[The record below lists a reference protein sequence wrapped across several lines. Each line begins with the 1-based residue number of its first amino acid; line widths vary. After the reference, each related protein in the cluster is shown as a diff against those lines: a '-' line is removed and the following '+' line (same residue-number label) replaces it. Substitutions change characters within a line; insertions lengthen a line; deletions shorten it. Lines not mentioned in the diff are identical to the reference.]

1 MSEEIIKSIDVMNN
15 EELTSI
21 LTIQKDNF
29 NDEFKNK
36 VVKELDKRGI
46 KLDEVLNTAKYRI
59 NTDEMLKVNVNSA
72 YEKLSLLKEP
82 LDVLYFENYMT
93 EHLSIQKNSDV
104 FVLHHYAPKVGFSSF
119 FLDDNTML
127 KSSLYNF
134 LTLSNWLP
142 DKIDIIEHWQ
152 TFAESTSSAYILR
165 LAKLLDDTDVVYS
178 INSNRLARF
187 SSVSSPY
194 SIVIPVEEM
203 EEAAIV
209 FTKMDE
215 FEKSLHEKLE
225 LAEKDENIDLQLE
238 LLTELES
245 VTPDDSVLFYNKA
258 QLLDEKGDF
267 QNASESLIE
276 SFNLDVR
283 NETVDDIEDIENYL
297 IEVLEKVEAKSNI
310 LHCLATISAF
320 KGAIDN
326 SIKYYNE
333 LIALDENDPIAHLN
347 LGHLFYSENLDDN
360 KVKLYFKK
368 FIEIEPESEER
379 EAIEA
384 ILKNID

>member
-21 LTIQKDNF
+21 LTVQKDNF
-29 NDEFKNK
+29 NDEFKNQ
-36 VVKELDKRGI
+36 VVNELDKRGI
-46 KLDEVLNTAKYRI
+46 KLDEVLNTVKYRI
-59 NTDEMLKVNVNSA
+59 NTNDMLEVNVNSA

-82 LDVLYFENYMT
+82 LDVLYFVNYMT
-93 EHLSIQKNSDV
+93 DHLSIQKNSNV

-119 FLDDNTML
+119 FLDDITML

-142 DKIDIIEHWQ
+142 EEINIIEHWE

-165 LAKLLDDTDVVYS
+165 LAKLLDDTDIAYS
-178 INSNRLARF
+178 INSDRLARF
-187 SSVSSPY
+187 NSFSSPY
-194 SIVIPVEEM
+194 SIVLPAEDM
-203 EEAAIV
+203 DEAAIV
-209 FTKMDE
+209 LTKMDE

-225 LAEKDENIDLQLE
+225 LAEKNEDIDLQLE

-245 VTPDDSVLFYNKA
+245 VTPEDSVLFYNKA

-276 SFNLDVR
+276 SFNHDFK
-283 NETVDDIEDIENYL
+283 NGTVDDIEDIENYL
-297 IEVLEKVEAKSNI
+297 IEVLEKIEAKSNM

-320 KGAIDN
+320 RGAIEN

-333 LIALDENDPIAHLN
+333 LITLDENDPIAHLN

-360 KVKLYFKK
+360 KVKLHFTK
-368 FIEIEPESEER
+368 FIELEPESEER

-384 ILKNID
+384 ILKNIE

>member
-36 VVKELDKRGI
+36 VINELDRRGI

-59 NTDEMLKVNVNSA
+59 NTDDMLEVNVNSA

-82 LDVLYFENYMT
+82 LDVLYFVNYMT
-93 EHLSIQKNSDV
+93 EHLSIQKNSNI
-104 FVLHHYAPKVGFSSF
+104 FVLHHYTPKVGFSSF
-119 FLDDNTML
+119 FLDDKTML

-142 DKIDIIEHWQ
+142 EEIDIIEHWE
-152 TFAESTSSAYILR
+152 TFAESTSSEYILR
-165 LAKLLDDTDVVYS
+165 LAKLLDDTDIVYS

-187 SSVSSPY
+187 NSFSSPY
-194 SIVIPVEEM
+194 SIVLPAEDVD
-203 EEAAIV
+203 EAAIV
-209 FTKMDE
+209 LTKMDE
-215 FEKSLHEKLE
+215 FEKRLHEKLE
-225 LAEKDENIDLQLE
+225 LAEKNDDIDLQLD
-238 LLTELES
+238 LLTELAS
-245 VTPDDSVLFYNKA
+245 VTPEDSVLFYNKA
-258 QLLDEKGDF
+258 QLFDEKGDF

-276 SFNLDVR
+276 SFNIDFK
-283 NETVDDIEDIENYL
+283 NGTVDDIEDIENYL

-310 LHCLATISAF
+310 LHCLATVSAF
-320 KGAIDN
+320 RGAIDN

-360 KVKLYFKK
+360 KVKLHFMK
-368 FIEIEPESEER
+368 FIELEPESEER